1 MPGTIRIFNPHLH
14 RHHASVLP
22 LGVIHWSRRTR
33 WRAELAL
40 GPFDL
45 APELPVNPRV
55 KSLLLHSNPI

>member
-14 RHHASVLP
+14 RHQASVLP
-22 LGVIHWSRRTR
+22 LGVSIGAVA
-33 WRAELAL
+33 RAGETELAL